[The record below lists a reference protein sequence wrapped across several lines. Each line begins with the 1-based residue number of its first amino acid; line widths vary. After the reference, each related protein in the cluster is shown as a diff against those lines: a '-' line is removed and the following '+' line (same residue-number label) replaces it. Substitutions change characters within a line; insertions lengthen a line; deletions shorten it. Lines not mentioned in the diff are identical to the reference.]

1 MQTVIY
7 ILGVIIA
14 LITVFLIIKQVK
26 IAKRQTEMAELKA
39 SLPPEFK
46 SIPVSGDGHGGLE
59 FNYTIVGRA
68 DIPIKLQKITLKVW
82 DRNNSENIYLFIEQI
97 LSSELAK
104 DKEFREKLHC
114 PRDRFKSYKTEN
126 VEYSGECC
134 LYYLDFN
141 SNLKRSCI
149 EPKKFKFMLQR
160 IVEIINKI
168 KEEK

>member
-1 MQTVIY
+1 MQCNI
-7 ILGVIIA
+7 ILIIIA
-14 LITVFLIIKQVK
+14 VASIAIAVWQVIENRRGTK
-26 IAKRQTEMAELKA
+26 LVELKA
-39 SLPPEFK
+39 TLPPEFK

-59 FNYTIVGRA
+59 FNYTIVGRS

-168 KEEK
+168 TEEK

>member
-1 MQTVIY
+1 MQCNI
-7 ILGVIIA
+7 ILIIIA
-14 LITVFLIIKQVK
+14 LVTGAIAFWQV
-26 IAKRQTEMAELKA
+26 IENRRGAKLAELKA
-39 SLPPEFK
+39 TLQPEIK
-46 SIPVSGDGHGGLE
+46 SITVSGDGHEGLE

-126 VEYSGECC
+126 VEYLGECC

-141 SNLKRSCI
+141 SNLKRNCI
-149 EPKKFKFMLQR
+149 EPKQFKLMLQR